1 MGYGYYWPKDRAID
15 RLCDWVRHSKSPQQ
29 AGARYRVARGKEYAD
44 TDWDYSQ
51 LFDAYDSTLKSF
63 REENHA

>member
-1 MGYGYYWPKDRAID
+1 MWPGDRSID
-15 RLCDWVRHSKSPQQ
+15 SLCDWIRNSKSPQQ
-29 AGARYRVARGKEYAD
+29 AGARYRVARGKNYVD

-51 LFDAYDSTLKSF
+51 LFDAYNQFLTEY